1 MNNGETSRF
10 VRLHIEL
17 VMEVTDADLLT
28 TAALDH
34 VAADPSLPDDGRHQA
49 QEAVREDPAEA
60 LAHLVDPSDL
70 VTAVP
75 GTTLAQASWSCEERA
90 DYDPDAAWDA
100 DEWELASDVVPV
112 EEEV

>member
-1 MNNGETSRF
+1 
-10 VRLHIEL
+10 
-17 VMEVTDADLLT
+17 MEVIDPGLLT
-28 TAALDH
+28 AAALDH
-34 VAADPSLPDDGRHQA
+34 VATDPSLPDSGRHQA

-75 GTTLAQASWSCEERA
+75 GTTLAQASWSCEERT

-100 DEWELASDVVPV
+100 DEWDLASGGVPV